1 MNIKIK
7 VWLVTLGIPNGGSEN
22 YKRFFRYDVTIIMNL
37 QMPEIQNIKVNNHVY
52 KVAMNDQ
59 TRMYAM
65 KLKRLY
71 MQSYTD
77 VDSFDEVSSEIS
89 TTLNNL
95 LKFAL
100 SPEVLEEDMDGA
112 VKQVLTMFEKN
123 QRKWSFRRCLLY
135 VGNDLDLTHNT
146 DDILP
151 LPNIETLSKE
161 YLILIDII
169 DITLMD

>member
-1 MNIKIK
+1 
-7 VWLVTLGIPNGGSEN
+7 
-22 YKRFFRYDVTIIMNL
+22 VTIIMNL

-112 VKQVLTMFEKN
+112 VKHLLTMFEKN
-123 QRKWSFRRCLLY
+123 QRK
-135 VGNDLDLTHNT
+135 
-146 DDILP
+146 
-151 LPNIETLSKE
+151 
-161 YLILIDII
+161 
-169 DITLMD
+169 